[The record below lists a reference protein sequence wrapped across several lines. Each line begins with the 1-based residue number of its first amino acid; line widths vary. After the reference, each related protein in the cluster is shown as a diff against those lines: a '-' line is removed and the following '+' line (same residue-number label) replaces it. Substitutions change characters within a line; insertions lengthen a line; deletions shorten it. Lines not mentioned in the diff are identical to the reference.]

1 MIYLICVV
9 KWQFDHVFSFKDEHK
24 SAQDFKIYHVV
35 YRDWNAVSVGY
46 AQLLFNGHEN
56 YNTTYNTCGCTIE
69 NYTKS
74 NNITKLLTELS

>member
-9 KWQFDHVFSFKDEHK
+9 KWQLDHVFSFKDEQE

-46 AQLLFNGHEN
+46 AQLLFNVHEN
-56 YNTTYNTCGCTIE
+56 YNTSYNTCRRTR
-69 NYTKS
+69 
-74 NNITKLLTELS
+74 KLYKK